1 MDTTQT
7 DLWTLIT
14 DAFDNTFIRILGI
27 IVITLIL
34 QLISRAVIRAIVHSA
49 LKSRRSETKTDLR
62 KREKTLIGILRTFTT
77 VLLWT
82 FATVSILGLF
92 RINVSTLMTGAGVI
106 GIVIGLGAQ
115 SFIRDLLAGFFIIM
129 ENQYRVGDVI
139 TLRFPGNEV
148 TGTVED
154 LTVRITRLRDLDGSL
169 HTIPNGISTMVTNQT
184 FGFAQANIELS
195 VDYGTDIE
203 QLEAVINS
211 VGVELQE
218 DEQWAKGIIDP
229 IKFVRVTGFG
239 EKTVTVLAKG
249 KVAPAKQWDI
259 AGEFRRRLLLALKD
273 AGISMVQVEST
284 TIAKKKK

>member
-62 KREKTLIGILRTFTT
+62 KREKTLVGILRTFTT

-273 AGISMVQVEST
+273 AGISMVQVEPTSV
-284 TIAKKKK
+284 AKKKK

>member
-62 KREKTLIGILRTFTT
+62 KREKTLVGILRTFTT

-129 ENQYRVGDVI
+129 ENQYRVGDVV